1 MILIKVL
8 STLEVAAAAVDVA
21 TEVAAIVEV
30 DVAGAAVAAAVT
42 AAIEVTLEVTAEA
55 TAAAIANICNIE
67 FFSHMQTIY
76 ISLHPRQ
83 CIE

>member
-1 MILIKVL
+1 MILIEVL

-30 DVAGAAVAAAVT
+30 DWSYLQLQGSLMSRNKQHCT
-42 AAIEVTLEVTAEA
+42 IFT
-55 TAAAIANICNIE
+55 ANICNIE

-76 ISLHPRQ
+76 FLASTAMYWISNKK
-83 CIE
+83 